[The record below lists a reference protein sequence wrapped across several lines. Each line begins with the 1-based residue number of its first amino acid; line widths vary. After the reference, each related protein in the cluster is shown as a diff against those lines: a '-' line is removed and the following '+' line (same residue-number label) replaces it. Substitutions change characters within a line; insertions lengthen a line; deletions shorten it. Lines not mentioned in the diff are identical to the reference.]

1 MIDKI
6 EAGKRFEQCMDNAN
20 VTNTELT
27 KALDLNKNAVGNFKN
42 GILPHA
48 DTLYYISNY
57 LGTTVEYLLTGKEA
71 AELAPNEQ
79 ELIDLYRNTN
89 DIGQPL
95 ITNHAKDIQK
105 ALPRQQEIKPEI
117 ISSDSKIG

>member
-1 MIDKI
+1 MDFIDRLILMRDKF
-6 EAGKRFEQCMDNAN
+6 GYTNA
-20 VTNTELT
+20 ELEE
-27 KALDLNKNAVGNFKN
+27 KSN
-42 GILPHA
+42 
-48 DTLYYISNY
+48 ISNSQISKWIKNNQKPSY
-57 LGTTVEYLLTGKEA
+57 DKVVAVAKTLNVSIDWLLLGKENENLT
-71 AELAPNEQ
+71 AEEQ
-79 ELIDLYRNTN
+79 ELIDLYRKTN

>member
-1 MIDKI
+1 MENLYERIK
-6 EAGKRFEQCMDNAN
+6 EQ
-20 VTNTELT
+20 TEKKNIKGNDLATLLGLKKSPLT
-27 KALDLNKNAVGNFKN
+27 DWKN
-42 GILPHA
+42 GKSKP
-48 DTLYYISNY
+48 TLEQFEKMCEIFAVS
-57 LGTTVEYLLTGKEA
+57 TAWLLLGKEA
-71 AELAPNEQ
+71 AELTPNEQ
-79 ELIDLYRNTN
+79 ELIELYRNTN